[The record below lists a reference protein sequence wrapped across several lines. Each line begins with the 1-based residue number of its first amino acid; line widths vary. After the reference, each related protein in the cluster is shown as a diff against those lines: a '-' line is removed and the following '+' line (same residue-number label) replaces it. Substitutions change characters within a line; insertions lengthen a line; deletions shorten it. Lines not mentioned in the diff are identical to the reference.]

1 MPGKGELMSRCP
13 AVKPEAL
20 PTRSTDAGTIVTVPE
35 EAPRA
40 RCSVVVLDLEGK
52 VEVR

>member
-1 MPGKGELMSRCP
+1 
-13 AVKPEAL
+13 
-20 PTRSTDAGTIVTVPE
+20 VPE
-35 EAPRA
+35 DAPRA